1 MRRRLPLLT
10 SRPASNE
17 GIFVTKTSELA
28 LVKQF
33 DTQFLR
39 QATFG
44 HVGTKPG
51 KLLGLELAQ
60 QQQLKELDHD
70 YPAEVRPNSGRW
82 RARPRLTRPPHLGL
96 VRRAPRPE
104 CSGSALIV

>member
-1 MRRRLPLLT
+1 M
-10 SRPASNE
+10 
-17 GIFVTKTSELA
+17 TKTSELA

-60 QQQLKELDHD
+60 QQ
-70 YPAEVRPNSGRW
+70 
-82 RARPRLTRPPHLGL
+82 
-96 VRRAPRPE
+96 
-104 CSGSALIV
+104 

>member
-1 MRRRLPLLT
+1 MRQRLPLLT

-33 DTQFLR
+33 DTKFLR
-39 QATFG
+39 RATFG

-51 KLLGLELAQ
+51 KLRGLELAQ

-70 YPAEVRPNSGRW
+70 
-82 RARPRLTRPPHLGL
+82 
-96 VRRAPRPE
+96 
-104 CSGSALIV
+104 